1 MKGRH
6 CHLVRVYIHKCLSL
20 LVCVVGKI
28 YREAWVVDP
37 LLLLVVHL
45 KLVVVHLDLAVLE
58 PSLEALAPMGGE
70 L

>member
-1 MKGRH
+1 MFK
-6 CHLVRVYIHKCLSL
+6 SL

-37 LLLLVVHL
+37 LLLLLVHL

-58 PSLEALAPMGGE
+58 PSLEALAPMGGSYKGNISNGHKW

>member
-1 MKGRH
+1 MFK
-6 CHLVRVYIHKCLSL
+6 SL

-37 LLLLVVHL
+37 LLLLLVHL

-58 PSLEALAPMGGE
+58 PSLEALAPMGGK

>member
-1 MKGRH
+1 M
-6 CHLVRVYIHKCLSL
+6 SL
-20 LVCVVGKI
+20 ANYI

-37 LLLLVVHL
+37 LLLLLVHL
-45 KLVVVHLDLAVLE
+45 KLVVVHLDISVLE

>member
-1 MKGRH
+1 MFIIAG
-6 CHLVRVYIHKCLSL
+6 L
-20 LVCVVGKI
+20 LFGKI

-37 LLLLVVHL
+37 LLLLLVHL